1 MMGLSMK
8 KKSISQCL
16 KHVCSSLMMASL
28 SMTAKVSWCSVLT
41 RMGLTL
47 VTRVNTFSWTPMA
60 AVCSPSEERY
70 YPPSLALSLSLSLY
84 IYIYIYIYIW
94 INDLTQPVLSCLL
107 NWAIGVF
114 RSSWTFSFLCFSFK
128 KKIPKWRVPNWIVS
142 IFGDFN

>member
-28 SMTAKVSWCSVLT
+28 SMIAKVSWCSVLT
-41 RMGLTL
+41 RMGLAL

-84 IYIYIYIYIW
+84 IYIYIYIFGLTIW
-94 INDLTQPVLSCLL
+94 LS
-107 NWAIGVF
+107 
-114 RSSWTFSFLCFSFK
+114 RSSLVYWIELSGFSDLAEHFLFFVFLSK
-128 KKIPKWRVPNWIVS
+128 KKFQNGECLIGSCPFLGILIN
-142 IFGDFN
+142 